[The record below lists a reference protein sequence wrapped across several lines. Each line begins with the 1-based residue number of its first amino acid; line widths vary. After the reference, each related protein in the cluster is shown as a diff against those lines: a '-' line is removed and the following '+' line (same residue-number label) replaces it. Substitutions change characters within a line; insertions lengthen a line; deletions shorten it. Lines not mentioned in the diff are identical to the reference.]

1 MEGRGRSCLEEK
13 QVPGQSHSLASCL
26 PHPEG
31 CWSPRQREN
40 KAHEPVPGDIG
51 LPSITAP
58 QASCETRGTKSPK
71 LLGSWVQHQ
80 SELAMETQPWGRW
93 HRWNSRLAP
102 AAKPFSVN
110 GAHPAVCHCSG
121 SAFPEPKCAGL
132 SSNNS
137 PTSRQHDVEAQGQAG
152 LPTPLFLGSWRR
164 QGREDEEGR
173 GRARTFSVGFLWGMQ
188 HIRPSLGQQH
198 SSMDAVHV
206 AWSNQVGVA
215 DASAS
220 HPKFAH
226 YPSTSLLLS
235 RCPPAL
241 MP

>member
-1 MEGRGRSCLEEK
+1 
-13 QVPGQSHSLASCL
+13 
-26 PHPEG
+26 
-31 CWSPRQREN
+31 
-40 KAHEPVPGDIG
+40 
-51 LPSITAP
+51 
-58 QASCETRGTKSPK
+58 
-71 LLGSWVQHQ
+71 
-80 SELAMETQPWGRW
+80 METQPWGWW

-137 PTSRQHDVEAQGQAG
+137 PASRQHDVEAQGQAG

-173 GRARTFSVGFLWGMQ
+173 GRAGTFSVGFLWGTQ
-188 HIRPSLGQQH
+188 RIRLSLGQQH
-198 SSMDAVHV
+198 SSMDAAHV
-206 AWSNQVGVA
+206 AWSNQVGV
-215 DASAS
+215 ASAS

-235 RCPPAL
+235 LCPPAL